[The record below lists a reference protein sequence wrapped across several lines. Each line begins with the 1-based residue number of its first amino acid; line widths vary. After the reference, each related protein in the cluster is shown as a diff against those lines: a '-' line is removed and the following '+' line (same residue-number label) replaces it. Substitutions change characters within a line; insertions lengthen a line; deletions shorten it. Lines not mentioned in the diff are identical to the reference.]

1 MPLKPGSDEATISS
15 NIAEL
20 IKAGYP
26 RRQAIAIA
34 ESKARESKGRER
46 KRKGKL

>member
-1 MPLKPGSDEATISS
+1 MPLLDGDSQDVISA

-26 RRQAIAIA
+26 RAQAVAIAMKHA
-34 ESKARESKGRER
+34 GKER
-46 KRKGKL
+46 VE